1 MHVFMEVFPFQM
13 FQMCESDEV
22 WLRYMCNELH
32 VRIHILF
39 QHMQFGLGLVVV
51 VVVVVE
57 WRRFSNHSNSCREKM
72 AP

>member
-1 MHVFMEVFPFQM
+1 MEMGVFPFQM

-32 VRIHILF
+32 VQIHILF
-39 QHMQFGLGLVVV
+39 QHMHIGLGLV

-57 WRRFSNHSNSCREKM
+57 WRRFSTHSNSRREKM